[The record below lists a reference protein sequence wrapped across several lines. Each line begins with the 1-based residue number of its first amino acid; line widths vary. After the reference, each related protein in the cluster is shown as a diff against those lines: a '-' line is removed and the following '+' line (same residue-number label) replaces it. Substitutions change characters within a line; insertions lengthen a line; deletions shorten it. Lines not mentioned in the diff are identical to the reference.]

1 MTNDLI
7 AAIANSQNVVIVL
20 PKSPSIPAIA
30 CGLALS
36 LSLKKQNRQVDTV
49 CQSEMTVEAN
59 NLVGVQHISTNL
71 PGRNLVISFNYA
83 KDSIDKVSY
92 NVENGKFNLIVIPK
106 PSNPPLNSAGVE
118 YSYSGINDELVVI
131 VGSAEAEEANF
142 LSGTAEKRKI
152 FCLVPGNNRSLA
164 SETTQLIANLN
175 ITPDEDIANNLM
187 LGLVF
192 ETNHFQIA
200 AAADFETAAALLR
213 AGAKLSPFKST
224 VATGQLNLENEN
236 SGKLSETTKVKTDWL
251 KQPKIFSSGE
261 SN

>member
-7 AAIANSQNVVIVL
+7 AEMANSQNVVIVL
-20 PKSPSIPAIA
+20 PKNPAIPAIA

-59 NLVGVQHISTNL
+59 NLVGVQHVSANL
-71 PGRNLVISFNYA
+71 SGRNLVISFNYA

-106 PSNPPLNSAGVE
+106 NGNPPLNSAEVE
-118 YSYSGINDELVVI
+118 YSYSGVNDALVII
-131 VGSAEAEEANF
+131 VGSSRAEEADF
-142 LSGTAEKRKI
+142 LAGMTENRKI
-152 FCLVPGNNRSLA
+152 FCLVPGQNQSLA
-164 SETTQLIANLN
+164 AETSQLIANLD
-175 ITPDEDIANNLM
+175 IMPDEDIANNLM
-187 LGLVF
+187 LGLIS

-213 AGAKLSPFKST
+213 AGAKLFTPEST
-224 VATGQLNLENEN
+224 VTTGQLSLENEN
-236 SGKLSETTKVKTDWL
+236 SEKLPETIKVKTDWL

>member
-1 MTNDLI
+1 M
-7 AAIANSQNVVIVL
+7 ANSQNVVIVL
-20 PKSPSIPAIA
+20 PKNPAISAIA

-36 LSLKKQNRQVDTV
+36 LSLKKQNRQIDTV

-59 NLVGVQHISTNL
+59 NLVGVQYVSTNL

-106 PSNPPLNSAGVE
+106 TGNPPLNSAEVE
-118 YSYSGINDELVVI
+118 YSYSGINDELVII
-131 VGSAEAEEANF
+131 VGSSQAEEANF
-142 LSGTAEKRKI
+142 LPGLTENWKI
-152 FCLVPGNNRSLA
+152 FCLVPGHNRTLA
-164 SETTQLIANLN
+164 SETAQLIASLD
-175 ITPDEDIANNLM
+175 IMPDEDIANNLM
-187 LGLVF
+187 LGLIAETNRF
-192 ETNHFQIA
+192 ETA

-213 AGAKLSPFKST
+213 AGAKLSSPESAT
-224 VATGQLNLENEN
+224 VTGQLNLENGNLER
-236 SGKLSETTKVKTDWL
+236 LPEMPKVKTDWL

>member
-7 AAIANSQNVVIVL
+7 AEMANSQNVVIVL
-20 PKSPSIPAIA
+20 PKNPTIPAIA

-59 NLVGVQHISTNL
+59 NLVGIQHVSANL

-106 PSNPPLNSAGVE
+106 PSNPPLNSAEVE
-118 YSYSGINDELVVI
+118 YSYSGINDELVI
-131 VGSAEAEEANF
+131 IIDSARTEEANF
-142 LSGTAEKRKI
+142 LPGVAENRKI
-152 FCLVPGNNRSLA
+152 FCLVPGQNRSLA
-164 SETTQLIANLN
+164 AETAQLIANLD
-175 ITPDEDIANNLM
+175 IMPDEDIANNLM
-187 LGLVF
+187 LGLIY
-192 ETNHFQIA
+192 ETNHFQTA

-213 AGAKLSPFKST
+213 AGAKLSPQEST
-224 VATGQLNLENEN
+224 VANGQLNLENGNLDKLPEN
-236 SGKLSETTKVKTDWL
+236 AKIKTDWL
-251 KQPKIFSSGE
+251 KQPKIFTSGE